1 LHPYALN
8 LILNNTQ
15 NVKNMQTRKLGYSDL
30 HLTTIGLGTWAM
42 GGGDWQYG
50 WGEQDDRASI
60 NSIHMALD
68 QGINWIDTAAVYGL
82 GHAERIVGKAVAG
95 RRDEVIIATKCGR
108 VWDEKI
114 RKIGKRLKADS
125 IKREAEASLQRLNIE
140 VIDLYQIHW
149 PEPDE
154 DIEEAWGAVAKLIKE
169 GKVRYGG
176 VSNFNREQLE
186 RVQPI
191 HPVTSLQPPYSMF
204 RREVEDLFDY
214 CAQHEIGIIAYSPMQ
229 AGLLTGKFT
238 KERAADLPDNDW
250 RSRNPLFNEPQLS
263 VNLQTVDELA
273 AIARNKGITM
283 AQLSLAWVLRRPEMT
298 SAIVGARN
306 ARQIAETAQAGDI
319 RLNEAETAQIEA
331 VLQRREVKIR

>member
-1 LHPYALN
+1 
-8 LILNNTQ
+8 
-15 NVKNMQTRKLGYSDL
+15 MQTRKLGYSDL

-154 DIEEAWGAVAKLIKE
+154 DIEEAWSAVAELIRE

-176 VSNFNREQLE
+176 ISN
-186 RVQPI
+186 
-191 HPVTSLQPPYSMF
+191 
-204 RREVEDLFDY
+204 
-214 CAQHEIGIIAYSPMQ
+214 
-229 AGLLTGKFT
+229 
-238 KERAADLPDNDW
+238 
-250 RSRNPLFNEPQLS
+250 
-263 VNLQTVDELA
+263 
-273 AIARNKGITM
+273 
-283 AQLSLAWVLRRPEMT
+283 
-298 SAIVGARN
+298 
-306 ARQIAETAQAGDI
+306 I
-319 RLNEAETAQIEA
+319 RLSEAETAQIEA